1 MGKGSLGSP
10 QEGTSIYPFYHSWAS
25 YEPLRSGYGIAYVG
39 MPAPL
44 CKEPG
49 CQDFVSPEDSVA
61 SGGPKEIRGGRYYSP
76 GGGAAGMAG
85 ASGPRPST

>member
-1 MGKGSLGSP
+1 M
-10 QEGTSIYPFYHSWAS
+10 
-25 YEPLRSGYGIAYVG
+25 G

-49 CQDFVSPEDSVA
+49 CQDFVSPENSVA
-61 SGGPKEIRGGRYYSP
+61 SGGPKEIRGRRYYSP